1 MITLANIELYF
12 GQRCLFNQ
20 VSYQINP
27 GDKLGLVGKNGAGKS
42 TLLKLISG
50 KIKPDNGQIAF
61 SKGIK
66 LGYLEQ
72 DITENSTQELIE
84 YVVSGKSDVSSIQN
98 RIDEIGEILATNPNP
113 NPNLYDEL
121 SELHI
126 TLDMFNAASVQEEA
140 ERVLQ
145 GLGFKQTDMKRP
157 LSEFSG
163 GWQMRAVLAK
173 LLIDNPDV
181 LLLDEPTNH
190 LDIHSIYW
198 LENYLKTFK
207 GSLILISHD
216 RTFLDSCV
224 RKIVDINQAKLQ
236 EYKCNY
242 SQFLVRKEE
251 MLEQNKREFQNQQK
265 DIEKTQ
271 VLINK
276 FRAKKNK
283 AAFAQSLIKKLDKMD
298 KVELA
303 ERDNSKIALRFP
315 KPERSGKV
323 VLSAK
328 DVSKS
333 YGNNE
338 VLLQSDLEIERGQKL
353 AFVGANG
360 SGKSTLIKMINE
372 EINFKG
378 DIELGHNVKL
388 GYFAQDSQ
396 DELDPKK
403 TVFETIDDIAVGDV
417 RKQVRT
423 ILGSFL
429 FGGEDVEKK
438 VSVLSGGERTRLA
451 LCKLMLQP
459 YNFLIL
465 DEPTNH
471 LDILSKDIL
480 CDALKNFEG
489 TVLVVSHDR
498 EFVGQLTEELIHI
511 ADKRLKYFHYGIQEY
526 LDKFGEQYAPAKKE
540 KKQDSNSNTE
550 GDGLSYK
557 ELKKLKNKVGK
568 LERDVA
574 KYEQE
579 LEELRA
585 KLALNEFVNDKKL
598 QERSYELEILI
609 ENTMEEWEESSH
621 LLEQHS

>member
-50 KIKPDNGQIAF
+50 KIKPDNGQISF

-72 DITENSTQELIE
+72 DISENSTQGLID
-84 YVVSGKSDVSSIQN
+84 YVVSGKSDISSIQD
-98 RIDEIGEILATNPNP
+98 RIDQIGDILATNPDP

-145 GLGFKQTDMKRP
+145 GLGFKQTDMKRL

-207 GSLILISHD
+207 GSLVLISHD

-224 RKIVDINQAKLQ
+224 DKIVDINQAKLQ

-265 DIEKTQ
+265 DIEKAQ
-271 VLINK
+271 ELINK

-283 AAFAQSLIKKLDKMD
+283 AAFAQSLIKKLDKME

-328 DVSKS
+328 DISKS
-333 YGNNE
+333 YGDNK
-338 VLLQSDLEIERGQKL
+338 VLLTSDLEIERGQKL

-360 SGKSTLIKMINE
+360 SGKSTLIKMIND
-372 EINFKG
+372 EINYEG
-378 DIELGHNVKL
+378 EIELGHNVKL

-403 TVFETIDDIAVGDV
+403 SVFETIDDIAVGDV

-480 CDALKNFEG
+480 CDALRNFEG

-498 EFVGQLTEELIHI
+498 EFVGQLTEKLVHI
-511 ADKRLKYFHYGIQEY
+511 ADKRLKYFHYGINEY
-526 LDKFGEQYAPAKKE
+526 LEKFGEQYVPAKKQ
-540 KKQDSNSNTE
+540 KK
-550 GDGLSYK
+550 GDADKGTDESGLSYK
-557 ELKKLKNKVGK
+557 ELKKLKNRVGK

-574 KYEQE
+574 KYEEE
-579 LEELRA
+579 LETVRA
-585 KLALNEFVNDKKL
+585 QLALNDHVNDKKL
-598 QERSYELEILI
+598 QERAYELEILI
-609 ENTMEEWEESSH
+609 ENTMQEWEESSV
-621 LLEQHS
+621 LLDAQS